1 MYFVCSFL
9 NRFLRQEPGTSNTC
23 NLNSNG
29 FDDQKIES
37 CLSGV
42 ADIEEYFVSPTY
54 GLKGFVDSSVSFKS
68 KVSNQM
74 GNFKMSEPVTIDSV
88 GPLEIKTGKPRHTDA
103 AQVLL
108 YLLALEE
115 RYGSNV
121 PYGMLYY
128 KLESMP
134 TMVRRDDNLISCLL
148 ATRNTVAASIA
159 RVELPPLTSMKSSCI
174 YCYERSACALVHA
187 SRSKG
192 TTSEYLDGLPES
204 SSTYQ
209 KLKASYELE
218 TRHLSDSDKNFL
230 SEWDSLLDIEF
241 RANNAKRYETWS
253 SPGHERER
261 LGKCVT
267 DLVLQNVA
275 VADWVT
281 KGNNGFNRKGRLY
294 TFVKGRERKIVGN
307 AFSLGEPV
315 LMSID
320 NGPVGVSRGHVHMIN
335 SNEITVHTD
344 KPIRKKIVDFKSP
357 EVDRGKQL
365 VDLNLSWRIDKEE
378 VGTTVP
384 RMRSFLFDLFS
395 NMENPHLNQRRQR
408 LRQLIIELKNPQ
420 MGKDLSV
427 SEKDIVERQ
436 VADFNL
442 NNDQEE
448 AVKQALV
455 QPDYSLVLGVPG
467 AGKTTAVLAMIRAL
481 EMAGKRVL
489 LVSYTN
495 SAVDHVMLKL
505 ASQGFDNF
513 LRLGRPSRVN
523 SRLEEFLPMGKR
535 YQADTAEK
543 LQALMERIPVVGVS
557 ALGVTDALLR
567 RCDFDVCIID
577 EAGQITLP
585 AIIGP
590 ILKANKF
597 ILVGDH
603 HQLPPLVQSPEAE
616 EKGLGTPLFARL
628 ANAHP
633 NRVITLARQ
642 YRMSEEI
649 QSISN
654 TFVYGGA
661 LSCGTIEV
669 AKSRLSMKFDDLQ
682 GMEHQWLCKAICPE
696 KPVCFIDTSKES
708 SAFEEISKGDIVEN
722 HGEADLAIKL
732 AETALAANVPGES
745 VAIISPYRSQVA
757 LINEKIRDNNIDVE
771 CLTIDKAQGRD
782 KAMVIVSLV
791 RSNASKAPG
800 KLLNDIRRVNVAV
813 TRAQSKLIL
822 LGDSET
828 LKKLDLF
835 DRIIHYFS
843 KMNWIMHVDPK
854 VISMPLSMNPA

>member
-1 MYFVCSFL
+1 M
-9 NRFLRQEPGTSNTC
+9 
-23 NLNSNG
+23 NSSG
-29 FDDQKIES
+29 FGDQKIES
-37 CLSGV
+37 CLTGV

-54 GLKGFVDSSVSFKS
+54 GLKGFVDSSVSLKS
-68 KVSNQM
+68 NVSNQM
-74 GNFKMSEPVTIDSV
+74 GNFKMSEPVTIDSL

-115 RYGSNV
+115 RYGAHV

-134 TMVRRDDNLISCLL
+134 TIVRRDDNLLSCLL
-148 ATRNTVAASIA
+148 ATRNTVAASVA

-174 YCYERSACALVHA
+174 YCFERSACALVHA

-192 TTSEYLDGLPES
+192 TVNEFLEGLPES
-204 SSTYQ
+204 SSTFQ

-218 TRHLSDSDKNFL
+218 TRHLSESDKNFL
-230 SEWDSLLDIEF
+230 SEWDSLLDIELK
-241 RANNAKRYETWS
+241 ANNGKRYEIWS
-253 SPGHERER
+253 MPGQERER
-261 LGKCVT
+261 LGKCVSG
-267 DLVLQNVA
+267 LVLKNVA
-275 VADWVT
+275 VADWMT
-281 KGNNGFNRKGRLY
+281 KGNNGFNRKGRIY
-294 TFVKGRERKIVGN
+294 TFGKKGDRKLVGN

-315 LMSID
+315 LLSID
-320 NGPVGVSRGHVHMIN
+320 NGPVGVSRGHIHMIDAD
-335 SNEITVHTD
+335 EITVHTD
-344 KPIRKKIVDFKSP
+344 KPIRKKIVDFTSP
-357 EVDRGKQL
+357 EEDRGKQL
-365 VDLNLSWRIDKEE
+365 VDLDLTWRIDKEE

-384 RMRSFLFDLFS
+384 RMRNFLFDLFS
-395 NMENPHLNQRRQR
+395 NVESPHLNHRRCR
-408 LRQLIIELKNPQ
+408 LRKLIVELEKPLE
-420 MGKDLSV
+420 GRDLSLPE
-427 SEKDIVERQ
+427 SEIVKRQ
-436 VADFNL
+436 EVEFHL
-442 NNDQEE
+442 NNDQVE
-448 AVKQALV
+448 AVKQSLV
-455 QPDYSLVLGVPG
+455 QPDYSLILGVPG
-467 AGKTTAVLAMIRAL
+467 AGKTTAVIAMIRAL

-505 ASQGFDNF
+505 ASQGFENF
-513 LRLGRPSRVN
+513 VRIGRTNRVN
-523 SRLEEFLPMGKR
+523 SRLEEFLPSGAR
-535 YQADTAEK
+535 YQADTPEK
-543 LQALMERIPVVGVS
+543 LRDLMERIPVVGVS

-585 AIIGP
+585 AIMGP
-590 ILKANKF
+590 ILKAGRF

-633 NRVITLARQ
+633 DRVVTLSRQ

-661 LSCGTIEV
+661 LCCGTAEV
-669 AKSRLSMKFDDLQ
+669 ATNRLSINTEALQ
-682 GMEHQWLCKAICPE
+682 LLEQRWLCQALIPDN
-696 KPVCFIDTSKES
+696 PVCFIDTSREAS
-708 SAFEEISKGDIVEN
+708 SFEEISKGDIVEN

-732 AETALAANVPGES
+732 AETAITANVPGES
-745 VAIISPYRSQVA
+745 IAIISPYRSQVS
-757 LINEKIRDNNIDVE
+757 LINEKIRANSIDVE

-791 RSNASKAPG
+791 RSNASKSPG

-828 LKKLDLF
+828 LKNLDLF
-835 DRIIHYFS
+835 DRIIQYFS
-843 KMNWIMHVDPK
+843 RMGWISHVDPNF
-854 VISMPLSMNPA
+854 ITLPLSMN